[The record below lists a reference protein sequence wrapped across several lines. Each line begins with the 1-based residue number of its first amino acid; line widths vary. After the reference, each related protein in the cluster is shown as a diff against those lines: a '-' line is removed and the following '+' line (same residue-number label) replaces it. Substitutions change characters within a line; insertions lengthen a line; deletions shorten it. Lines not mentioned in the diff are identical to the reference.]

1 MCTPLNIFI
10 EVGNLLLKAV
20 PFLNRHEEVLLAG
33 APRTLIWV
41 KGADAH
47 AGISVPV
54 DQFQPVLVVII
65 FIKVPY
71 QAVVDRHFNN

>member
-10 EVGNLLLKAV
+10 EVRNLLHEAV

-33 APRTLIWV
+33 APPTLIWV

-47 AGISVPV
+47 AGISFPV
-54 DQFQPVLVVII
+54 DQFQPVLLVII
-65 FIKVPY
+65 FIKDPY
-71 QAVVDRHFNN
+71 QAVIDRDYKK